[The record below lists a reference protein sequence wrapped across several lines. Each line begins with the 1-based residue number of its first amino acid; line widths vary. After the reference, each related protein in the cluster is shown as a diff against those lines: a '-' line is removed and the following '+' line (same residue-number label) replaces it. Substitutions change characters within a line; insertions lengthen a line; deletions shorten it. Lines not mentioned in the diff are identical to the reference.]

1 MQTLLQFMRSHPIG
15 GTLSKND
22 WENNDFL
29 GVTAKIYKPHSVIG
43 RQDDDNDEIFIVKS
57 GWAILYHGLL
67 EGERQIIDTPLTGDI
82 VGFRSVDGPRLAS
95 LASITEL
102 TVYEISSKELV
113 EAILSEGRLGKKI
126 ACSLAR
132 LNAILAEHLMNTGR
146 RNAMSRTAHFLLE
159 LEERLSMVGLSAH
172 GRYECP
178 LTQHELADILGMTTV
193 HVNRTLRELRKA
205 DLVSFKAG
213 HVQVINRKKL
223 VEMAGFDNEYLR

>member
-1 MQTLLQFMRSHPIG
+1 MQTLWQFMRSHPIG
-15 GTLSKND
+15 ATLSKND
-22 WENNDFL
+22 WGNDDFL

-57 GWAILYHGLL
+57 GWAILSHGLPD
-67 EGERQIIDTPLTGDI
+67 GERQIIDTPLTGDI

-126 ACSLAR
+126 VCSLAR

-146 RNAMSRTAHFLLE
+146 RTAMSRTAHFLLE

-178 LTQHELADILGMTTV
+178 LTQYDLADILGMTTV
-193 HVNRTLRELRKA
+193 HVNRTLGELRRA

-223 VEMAGFDNEYLR
+223 VEIAGFDNEYLR

>member
-1 MQTLLQFMRSHPIG
+1 MQTLSQFMRTHPAG
-15 GTLSKND
+15 ATLLKNGWGT
-22 WENNDFL
+22 NDFL
-29 GVTAKIYKPHSVIG
+29 DVSPKIYKPHSVIC
-43 RQDDDNDEIFIVKS
+43 RQDDNDDTIFILKS
-57 GWAILYHGLL
+57 GWAILYRGLL
-67 EGERQIIDTPLTGDI
+67 DGERQIIDTPLGGDI
-82 VGFRSVDGPRLAS
+82 VGFRFVDGPRFAS

-102 TVYEISSKELV
+102 AVYEISRKALIDAV
-113 EAILSEGRLGKKI
+113 LSDGRLGNKI

-132 LNAILAEHLMNTGR
+132 LNAILAEHLVNVGR

-159 LEERLSMVGLSAH
+159 LEERLSKVGLSDH

-213 HVQVINRKKL
+213 HVEVINRKKL
-223 VEMAGFDNEYLR
+223 VETAGFDKEYLR